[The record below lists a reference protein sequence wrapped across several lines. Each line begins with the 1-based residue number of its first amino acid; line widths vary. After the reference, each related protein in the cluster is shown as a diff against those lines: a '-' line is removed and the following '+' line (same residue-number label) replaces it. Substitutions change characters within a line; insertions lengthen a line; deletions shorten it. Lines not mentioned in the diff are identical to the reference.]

1 MRPPRSLFALLAL
14 VLATGLSAA
23 DRPNIL
29 LILADD
35 QGYGD
40 VGAYNPASKIPTPH
54 LDRLASEGLRFTD
67 GHTTSGVCT
76 PSRYSLLT
84 GRYHWRTRLQNGVL
98 GGWSPP
104 LIAPGRLT
112 VASLL
117 KAQGYRTA
125 CFGKWHLGLGW
136 PTKDGAPAKPGDA
149 IDPADGVIGR
159 FDYTQPIKDGP
170 LEHGFETFF
179 GISASLDMPPFA
191 WIQDRRVTELPT
203 ATKKWLRS
211 GPAGPTFEAVD
222 VLPTLADKVCAYVAD
237 RAADAKG
244 GQPFFAYVALP
255 APHTPIVPTK
265 EWQGKSGLNAYADYV
280 REVDAEVGRMLAALE
295 RAGVARDTLVIFT
308 SDNGCSPAADIDAL
322 IAKGHHPSGPLRGHK
337 ADLFEGGHRVPFLV
351 RWPAAVKPGVARQ
364 LVSQV
369 DFLATFAAVTGA
381 TLPANAGEDS
391 VSFLPV
397 LRDTATAAPRTSLV
411 SQSINGSFAYREG
424 DWKLAL
430 CRGSGGW
437 SAPKPGSAE
446 EAKLPEFQLY
456 DLAQDLGE
464 QRNLFATEPERA
476 TKMRAALETL
486 IARGRST
493 PGPDQSN
500 DAPITLVKK
509 VNTPGAKAKAKGKAV
524 DTDK

>member
-1 MRPPRSLFALLAL
+1 MRPLRPLLAF
-14 VLATGLSAA
+14 LALTGGLLAA
-23 DRPNIL
+23 ARPNIL
-29 LILADD
+29 VILTDD

-40 VGAYNPASKIPTPH
+40 MGAYNPAGKIPTPH
-54 LDRLASEGLRFTD
+54 LDRFAAEGLRFTD

-104 LIAPGRLT
+104 LIAADRLT
-112 VASLL
+112 VAGLL
-117 KAQGYRTA
+117 KQQGYRTA

-136 PTKDGAPAKPGDA
+136 ATKDGAAAKAGDA
-149 IDPADGVIGR
+149 IDPVDGAIGR
-159 FDYTQPIKDGP
+159 FDYARPIKDGP
-170 LEHGFETFF
+170 LDHGFDTFF
-179 GISASLDMPPFA
+179 GISASLDMPPFV
-191 WIQDRRVTELPT
+191 WIKDRRATELPT
-203 ATKKWLRS
+203 ATKKWLRA
-211 GPAGPTFEAVD
+211 GPAGPKFEAID
-222 VLPTLADKVCAYVAD
+222 VLPTLADQVIAYLGAQ
-237 RAADAKG
+237 AAEAQAG
-244 GQPFFAYVALP
+244 HPFFAYVALP

-265 EWQGKSGLNAYADYV
+265 EWQGQSGLNAYADYV
-280 REVDAEVGRMLAALE
+280 REVDAETGRILAALAKE
-295 RAGVARDTLVIFT
+295 GLARDTLVIFT
-308 SDNGCSPAADIDAL
+308 SDNGCSPAADIDEL

-337 ADLFEGGHRVPFLV
+337 ADLFEGGHRVPFVV
-351 RWPAAVKPGVARQ
+351 RWPAVVRPGVAAQ

-369 DFLATFAAVTGA
+369 DFLATFAELTGA

-391 VSFLPV
+391 VSFLSV
-397 LRDTATAAPRTSLV
+397 LRDAAAAAPRTSLV

-424 DWKLAL
+424 NWKLAL

-464 QRNLFATEPERA
+464 TRNLLAAEPERA
-476 TKMRAALETL
+476 AKLRAALEAT
-486 IARGRST
+486 IAQGRST
-493 PGPDQSN
+493 PGPAQTN
-500 DAPITLVKK
+500 DAPIALVKK
-509 VNTPGAKAKAKGKAV
+509 VNTPGAKAKAKGKTV

>member
-1 MRPPRSLFALLAL
+1 MSPLRPLLALLAL
-14 VLATGLSAA
+14 TGGLLAAT
-23 DRPNIL
+23 RPNIL
-29 LILADD
+29 IILADD

-40 VGAYNPASKIPTPH
+40 VGAYNPTSKIPTPH
-54 LDRLASEGLRFTD
+54 LDQFASEGLRFTD

-112 VASLL
+112 VAGLL
-117 KAQGYRTA
+117 KQQGYRTA

-136 PTKDGAPAKPGDA
+136 PTKDGAAAKAGDA
-149 IDPADGVIGR
+149 IDPADGAVGR
-159 FDYTQPIKDGP
+159 FDYAHPLKDGP
-170 LEHGFETFF
+170 LDHGFDTFF
-179 GISASLDMPPFA
+179 GISASLDMPPFV
-191 WIQDRRVTELPT
+191 WIKDRQATELPT

-211 GPAGPTFEAVD
+211 GPAGPKFEAID
-222 VLPTLADKVCAYVAD
+222 VLPTLTDQVIAYLEA
-237 RAADAKG
+237 RSAEAKA

-280 REVDAEVGRMLAALE
+280 REVDAETGRILAALAKE
-295 RAGVARDTLVIFT
+295 GLARDTLVIFT
-308 SDNGCSPAADIDAL
+308 SDNGCSPAADIDEL

-337 ADLFEGGHRVPFLV
+337 ADLFEGGHRVPFMA
-351 RWPAAVKPGVARQ
+351 RWPAVVRPGVAAQ

-369 DFLATFAAVTGA
+369 DFLATFAELTGA

-397 LRDTATAAPRTSLV
+397 LRDAATAAPRTSLV

-424 DWKLAL
+424 NWKLAL

-437 SAPKPGSAE
+437 SVPKPGSAE

-464 QRNLFATEPERA
+464 TRNLLAAEPERA
-476 TKMRAALETL
+476 AKLRAALEA
-486 IARGRST
+486 IVAQGRST
-493 PGPDQSN
+493 PGPAQPN
-500 DAPITLVKK
+500 DVSIALVKK
-509 VNTPGAKAKAKGKAV
+509 VNAPGAKAKAKGKTV